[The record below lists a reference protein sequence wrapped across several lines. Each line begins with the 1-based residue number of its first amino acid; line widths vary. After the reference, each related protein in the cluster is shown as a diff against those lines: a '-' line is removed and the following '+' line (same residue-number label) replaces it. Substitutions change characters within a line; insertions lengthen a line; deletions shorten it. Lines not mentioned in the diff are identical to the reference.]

1 MNEALSKLPDNLSN
15 FVKMQFKLHSS
26 KKHGR
31 RYSPE
36 MKSLA
41 ISLYHASGKAYR
53 LLAKLFILPSKSS
66 LKNYISRL
74 PTEAGI
80 SQETLNTIKQKVTHM
95 SDMDKICTL
104 CMDEMSLKTHLL
116 YSVPKD
122 KIIGLEDYGNGFRTN
137 KVATSALA
145 LMARSING
153 KWKQPIG
160 YVLVNGGCPTEILED
175 IMKEALDKLDQIGLN
190 VLIVMSDMGSNFHSF
205 ANRMG
210 VTPDKPWFTHGNKT
224 YFLMFDPP
232 HLLKCI

>member
-1 MNEALSKLPDNLSN
+1 MNFFTVFYLVHSNIEAQTDDVCVQTPSNLSSNTPRKQRQKRLIEAKNNKLRKVSKSKITQGKALNEALSKLPDNLSN
-15 FVKMQFKLHSS
+15 FVKMQFKVHSS

-80 SQETLNTIKQKVTHM
+80 SQETLNTIKQKFTHM

-122 KIIGLEDYGNGFRTN
+122 
-137 KVATSALA
+137 
-145 LMARSING
+145 
-153 KWKQPIG
+153 
-160 YVLVNGGCPTEILED
+160 
-175 IMKEALDKLDQIGLN
+175 
-190 VLIVMSDMGSNFHSF
+190 
-205 ANRMG
+205 
-210 VTPDKPWFTHGNKT
+210 
-224 YFLMFDPP
+224 
-232 HLLKCI
+232 